1 VTVEESELD
10 VDSLTLPELV
20 AAAEQVRRRVIEHL
34 QYDMLTKVRS
44 LAEQRQDDTS
54 PLFESH
60 DYSCQ
65 LLSRWN
71 LCCTEIQDRID
82 RILKES

>member
-1 VTVEESELD
+1 MLDEPEIAVE
-10 VDSLTLPELV
+10 SLTLPELV
-20 AAAEQVRRRVIEHL
+20 ATAEQIRRRVIEHL
-34 QYDMLTKVRS
+34 QYDMQQKARS
-44 LAEQRQDDTS
+44 LAEQRENDTT

-71 LCCTEIQDRID
+71 LCCTEIQDRIE

>member
-1 VTVEESELD
+1 MMIDESEIA

-20 AAAEQVRRRVIEHL
+20 TAAEQVRRRVVEHL
-34 QYDMLTKVRS
+34 QYDMQQKARS
-44 LAEQRQDDTS
+44 LAEQREDNTS

-71 LCCTEIQDRID
+71 QCCTEIQDRID